1 MSPLPLCS
9 IPSQSW
15 LSNISVELR
24 DCILNFFLD
33 SFFFF
38 FMCSCVTICFLGGK
52 NPWSQKRASDPLGV
66 VMSCTMWVVEQDV
79 LFTVRP
85 SLPPP
90 YPHFLLQGGKALG
103 HMDWHYWVISED
115 CYLQQLSCLLASS
128 TLVAFGVNGPAHQMT
143 TLALTHQM
151 TLVSLSLCS
160 SARAAPASESEPGVG
175 RPGALSS
182 GSSLSPTYMK

>member
-1 MSPLPLCS
+1 
-9 IPSQSW
+9 
-15 LSNISVELR
+15 
-24 DCILNFFLD
+24 
-33 SFFFF
+33 
-38 FMCSCVTICFLGGK
+38 MCSCVNICLFGGK
-52 NPWSQKRASDPLGV
+52 NPWSQKRASDPLEV

-90 YPHFLLQGGKALG
+90 YPHFLLQSGKAIG

-143 TLALTHQM
+143 TLALTHQWPSCPC
-151 TLVSLSLCS
+151 LFVQVHVLLQHQSQSQGWADLALSPQ
-160 SARAAPASESEPGVG
+160 APAS
-175 RPGALSS
+175 ALPIWSKKQ
-182 GSSLSPTYMK
+182 SLAG